1 CTFTL
6 RMFTLV
12 LVLLSFAALLAATP
26 GAQRII
32 GGQDTPIEKVPWQ
45 VSFQIDGEHN
55 CGGSIYNEFLIITA
69 AHCIESHLGKNFTI
83 RAGSSKWNR
92 GGVLVQVAAFKFHE
106 KYTASRLGEY
116 DVAVM
121 RLATPLPIRDN
132 IQPIPLADEDPAEG
146 SPALSTGW
154 GATDPFYDSSTDKCY
169 GPPSINLRGINIRV
183 ENKQE
188 CFLTASQLKQNICAG
203 VTGRSICFS
212 DSGGPLVVDK
222 KLVGIAS
229 IGDKCC
235 TIPGAYAS
243 VAKFHSWILNALKEV

>member
-1 CTFTL
+1 
-6 RMFTLV
+6 MFTLV

-26 GAQRII
+26 GVQRII

-45 VSFQIDGEHN
+45 VSFLHDGKHH

-69 AHCIESHLGKNFTI
+69 AHCIEQHIGKNFTI

-106 KYTASRLGEY
+106 KYTASRLAEY

-121 RLATPLPIRDN
+121 RLANPLPIRGN
-132 IQPIPLADEDPAEG
+132 IQPIPLAEEDPAEG
-146 SPALSTGW
+146 SPALSSGW
-154 GATDPFYDSSTDKCY
+154 GATYNDVWDMDQCKLSKP
-169 GPPSINLRGINIRV
+169 INLRGVNIRI
-183 ENKQE
+183 ENKRK
-188 CFLTASQLKQNICAG
+188 CYLKASQLKQNICAG
-203 VTGRSICFS
+203 VIGQSICFA

-222 KLVGIAS
+222 KLVGITS
-229 IGDKCC
+229 VTNNGCC
-235 TIPGAYAS
+235 LSPGIYAS

>member
-1 CTFTL
+1 
-6 RMFTLV
+6 MFTLV

-26 GAQRII
+26 GVQRII

-45 VSFQIDGEHN
+45 VSFLHDGKHH

-69 AHCIESHLGKNFTI
+69 AHCIEKHIGKNFTI
-83 RAGSSKWNR
+83 RAGSSKWNS

-106 KYTASRLGEY
+106 KYDAIRFEN

-154 GATDPFYDSSTDKCY
+154 GATDLIYDLSRDKCY

-203 VTGRSICFS
+203 VTGRSICFA

-229 IGDKCC
+229 ITNKCC
-235 TIPGAYAS
+235 SVPGAYAS